1 MTFRTSFK
9 TSRRLLLAP
18 MVLAS
23 VAGGARGA
31 GDDPPPLRLEA
42 VSVTA
47 PARALSTP
55 GLAEDLW
62 ERSLTPGG
70 VTVVEGT
77 ILGSRNVSSV
87 ADMLRYVPG
96 LWVDSTNGDD
106 GVFISSRGSN
116 LDATGF
122 DRNGIKMLQDGLPVT
137 TADGNNHN
145 RIIDPLSTRRAIFAR
160 GANGMKYGAST
171 LGGAVDFISPTAHDV
186 PGARLLVNGG
196 SHGQLQGRATVARVF
211 DHGLDGLVTVEGKER
226 DGFRDHNHQ
235 QRLGLYANAG
245 WRISEAWDT
254 RFYATYVDNEQEL
267 PGSLSRAQLR
277 ADRDQARPAALGG
290 DFQLDV
296 ETRRIANRTTWV
308 MDARRRL
315 DLGFSME
322 EQSLFHP
329 IVDKVTVPGVGV
341 VFDGLLIDT
350 DHRDVA
356 FMARYRHQAGDHA
369 LLFGL
374 NYAEGRVDGEHF
386 GNDGGR
392 RDGLSTLID
401 QDASQLE
408 AYAMDRWGL
417 ADAWTLVA
425 ALQVVRASREIDNT
439 TVATGVVRNP
449 EEDYV
454 AVNPRLGVIHHP
466 APDIEVFA
474 NLSRLY
480 EPPTNFELDDDVR
493 GGDEALDA
501 MHGVVLEVG
510 SRGTR
515 ALARRGTWSWDLALY
530 YARVRDE
537 ILSVEDPFQTGTS
550 LATNVD
556 RTVHAGLELALEAD
570 LALDEG
576 GRHRLAPRLSA
587 TVNRFS
593 FDDDPVYDDNDLP
606 AAPEY
611 VVRGELL
618 YRHRNG
624 LYGGPTFDVVGDR
637 YADFANRFKV
647 DDYAIMGLL
656 AGWEGKGFRASVE
669 VENLFDED
677 YIATH
682 GVRERAAADA
692 EILNPGAPRSV
703 FVGLEWR
710 H

>member
-1 MTFRTSFK
+1 MLQEFPRAPLP
-9 TSRRLLLAP
+9 LLLAGV
-18 MVLAS
+18 VLAS
-23 VAGGARGA
+23 ASGAARGA
-31 GDDPPPLRLEA
+31 GDDRGPLRLKA
-42 VSVTA
+42 VSVSA
-47 PARALSTP
+47 PARALNTP

-70 VTVVEGT
+70 VTVVDGG
-77 ILGSRNVSSV
+77 ILRSRNVSSV

-96 LWVDSTNGDD
+96 LWVASTNGDD
-106 GVFISSRGSN
+106 SIFISSRGSN

-122 DRNGIKMLQDGLPVT
+122 DRNGVRMFQDGLPVT

-145 RIIDPLSTRRAIFAR
+145 RIIDPLSTHHAIFAR

-171 LGGAVDFISPTAHDV
+171 LGGAVDFISPTAHDG
-186 PGARLLVNGG
+186 PGVRLSVNGG

-211 DHGLDGLVTVEGKER
+211 GNGLDGLLTVEAKER
-226 DGFRDHNHQ
+226 DGFRDHNEQ
-235 QRLGLYANAG
+235 ERVGLYANGG
-245 WRISEAWDT
+245 WRISDAWDT
-254 RFYATYVDNEQEL
+254 RFYGTYVDNEQEL
-267 PGSLSRAQLR
+267 PGSLSRAQVR
-277 ADRDQARPAALGG
+277 ADREQARPAALGG

-296 ETRRIANRTTWV
+296 ETWRIANRTTWV

-315 DLGFSME
+315 DLGFSIE

-329 IVDKVTVPGVGV
+329 IVDKVVVPGVGV

-374 NYAEGRVDGEHF
+374 NYAEGEVDGRHF

-408 AYAMDRWGL
+408 AYAMDRW
-417 ADAWTLVA
+417 AISDHWTLVP
-425 ALQVVRASREIDNT
+425 ALQWVRARREIDNT

-449 EEDYV
+449 EDDFV
-454 AVNPRLGVIHHP
+454 AFNPSLGVIHHP
-466 APDIEVFA
+466 AADVEVFA

-493 GGDEALDA
+493 GGNEALDA

-510 SRGTR
+510 SRGSR
-515 ALARRGTWSWDLALY
+515 ALARHSTWSWDVALY
-530 YARVRDE
+530 YARIRDE

-556 RTVHAGLELALEAD
+556 RTVHAGLELALEAE

-593 FDDDPVYDDNDLP
+593 FDDDPVYNNNDLP

-611 VVRGELL
+611 AVRGELL

-624 LYGGPTFDVVGDR
+624 LYGGPTFDVVGER

-656 AGWEGKGFRASVE
+656 AGWAGEGFTVYVE
-669 VENLFDED
+669 VENLFDEE

-692 EILNPGAPRSV
+692 EILNPGAPRSA

-710 H
+710 Y